1 MDTWIYVA
9 GWTLVHFVWQ
19 GAVIGAGAAVGLYLL
34 RRATSNIRYVF
45 ASAALILMLLSLV
58 VTGRLVSSPVGT
70 PIAAAASLS
79 SSTSPVLT
87 SFVVRFIPQLSD
99 SRRQET
105 GTEFALRRLPRVFPA
120 IVIAWLTGVALLL
133 ARLLSGWWRVRA
145 LQRVALT
152 APPSRWQETVDRLAR
167 RLGIRR
173 RVRVT
178 DTETVETPTVIGWWR
193 PVIVLPMVALSGLTP
208 SQADAI
214 LMHELAHIRRHDYLV
229 NLLQHVT
236 ETVLFYHPAV
246 WWLSHRMRVER
257 EQCCDGIVVD
267 QCADPLD
274 YATALTR
281 LEEARQPATGLAV
294 AATGG
299 RLVERVRYLL
309 GARTDHHTTGH
320 TLATATIIAL
330 VVLVVGG
337 GYQWSTRMLHAADR
351 GDHNLEAT
359 TRPALISSARN
370 SLETKRTEVDQVQKS
385 APTKVSVSQEV
396 GAERQREN
404 VLPGNPANEMSIAA
418 ELNYFQLNRA
428 EYSVP
433 VSVRIPGSELAL
445 ARTGG
450 AARTTI
456 DITAEV
462 KDDYGTTL
470 VNLHDKLEM
479 ALSDDSVAQFA
490 NRPIQYETSF
500 TLLPGRYVVTIQA
513 RDIETERIGTFETSF
528 TIPNLNKV
536 ENQIPISTVVLGSQL
551 VRINDDGQK
560 KPADPLVHDGLKLI
574 PSVTRVFSKTQDMYI
589 FLQAYEHDATTTQ
602 PLVAF
607 VTLYRGGVKAFETA
621 PWQVTDGLEPRSK
634 AVPLQFA
641 VPLGGLAPGRYECQ
655 VTVLDPGGQKVTS
668 WRAPVEL
675 VP

>member
-19 GAVIGAGAAVGLYLL
+19 GAAIGAGAAVGLYLL

-58 VTGRLVSSPVGT
+58 VTARLVSSPPGT
-70 PIAAAASLS
+70 PIAGVASRS

-87 SFVVRFIPQLSD
+87 SFVARFAPQISE
-99 SRRQET
+99 SRPQET
-105 GTEFALRRLPRVFPA
+105 GTEYALRRLPRAFPM
-120 IVIAWLTGVALLL
+120 IVIVWLAGVATLL

-145 LQRVALT
+145 LQRMALS
-152 APPSRWQETVDRLAR
+152 APVSRWQETVDRLAR
-167 RLGIRR
+167 RVGIRR

-178 DTETVETPTVIGWWR
+178 DADAVETPTVIGWWR

-208 SQADAI
+208 SQVDTI

-246 WWLSHRMRVER
+246 WWLSHRMRIER
-257 EQCCDGIVVD
+257 EQCCDAIVVD

-281 LEEARQPATGLAV
+281 LEEARQPAARLAV

-299 RLVERVRYLL
+299 RLIERVRYLL
-309 GARTDHHTTGH
+309 GARTDHSTTGH

-337 GYQWSTRMLHAADR
+337 GYRWSTQMLHAADR
-351 GDHNLEAT
+351 QDQHLEAA
-359 TRPALISSARN
+359 TRPVLISAALN
-370 SLETKRTEVDQVQKS
+370 SLEMKRADADQIQKS
-385 APTKVSVSQEV
+385 GPANVSVSQEA
-396 GAERQREN
+396 GPERQRES
-404 VLPGNPANEMSIAA
+404 VLPGTPASEMSIAA

-428 EYSVP
+428 EYAVP

-445 ARTGG
+445 ARTSG

-456 DITAEV
+456 DLVAEA
-462 KDDYGTTL
+462 KDDFGTPVL
-470 VNLHDKLEM
+470 NLHDKLEI
-479 ALSDDSVAQFA
+479 ALSDDTVAQFA
-490 NRPIQYETSF
+490 NRPIQYETTF
-500 TLLPGRYVVTIQA
+500 TLLPGRYVVKIQA
-513 RDIETERIGTFETSF
+513 RDVETDRIGTFQTSF

-551 VRINDDGQK
+551 VRIADDGQK

-621 PWQVTDGLEPRSK
+621 PLQVTEGLEPRSK
-634 AVPLQFA
+634 AVPLQFS
-641 VPLGGLAPGRYECQ
+641 VPLGNLAPGRYECE

>member
-58 VTGRLVSSPVGT
+58 VTARLVSSPAGT
-70 PIAAAASLS
+70 PIAVTASRS
-79 SSTSPVLT
+79 ASTSPVLT
-87 SFVVRFIPQLSD
+87 SFVARFTPQTSA
-99 SRRQET
+99 SGPQET
-105 GTEFALRRLPRVFPA
+105 GTEYALRRLPRAFPM
-120 IVIAWLTGVALLL
+120 IVIVWLAGVAILL

-145 LQRVALT
+145 LQRMALT
-152 APPSRWQETVDRLAR
+152 APLSRWQETADRLAR
-167 RLGIRR
+167 RLGVRR

-178 DTETVETPTVIGWWR
+178 DADAVETPTVIGWWR
-193 PVIVLPMVALSGLTP
+193 PVIVVPMVALSGLTP

-229 NLLQHVT
+229 NLLQHVA

-246 WWLSHRMRVER
+246 WWLSHRMRIER
-257 EQCCDGIVVD
+257 EQCCDAIVVD

-281 LEEARQPATGLAV
+281 LEEARQPVAGFAV

-299 RLVERVRYLL
+299 RLIERVRHLL
-309 GARTDHHTTGH
+309 GARTDHPTTGH
-320 TLATATIIAL
+320 TLATATIIAF

-337 GYQWSTRMLHAADR
+337 GYRWSTQMLHAADR
-351 GDHNLEAT
+351 GDQHLEVA
-359 TRPALISSARN
+359 TRPALISAARN
-370 SLETKRTEVDQVQKS
+370 SLETKRTNVDQVQKS
-385 APTKVSVSQEV
+385 APAKVSVPQE
-396 GAERQREN
+396 AAPERQREN
-404 VLPGNPANEMSIAA
+404 VLAGNPANEMSVAA

-428 EYSVP
+428 EYAVP
-433 VSVRIPGSELAL
+433 VSVRIPGNELAL
-445 ARTGG
+445 ALARG

-456 DITAEV
+456 DLTAEV
-462 KDDYGTTL
+462 KDDYGTPI
-470 VNLHDKLEM
+470 VNLHDKLEI
-479 ALSDDSVAQFA
+479 ALTDDSVAQFA
-490 NRPIQYETSF
+490 NRPIQYETTF
-500 TLLPGRYVVTIQA
+500 TLLPGRYAVKIQA
-513 RDIETERIGTFETSF
+513 RDIESDRIGTFQTSF

-560 KPADPLVHDGLKLI
+560 KPADPLVHDGVKLI
-574 PSVTRVFSKTQDMYI
+574 PSVTRVFSRTQDMYV

-607 VTLYRGGVKAFETA
+607 VTLYRGSAKAFETA
-621 PWQVTDGLEPRSK
+621 PLQVTDGLEPRSK
-634 AVPLQFA
+634 AVPLQFS
-641 VPLGGLAPGRYECQ
+641 VPLGNLAPGRYDCE